1 MVEYIKV
8 KMLTT
13 VKGAVDSTGT
23 IIEEH
28 KAGCEYDLPD
38 YLAKVYLDA
47 KYAEPVAVEP
57 VEVEE
62 PPKSKGPVKVK
73 VDDPVKNKN
82 GRKKA

>member
-38 YLAKVYLDA
+38 YLAKVYLTA
-47 KYAEPVAVEP
+47 KYAEPVTT
-57 VEVEE
+57 EVIMADVE
-62 PPKSKGPVKVK
+62 PPK
-73 VDDPVKNKN
+73 N
-82 GRKKA
+82 GKLVRKRKA